1 MGPQINDFLQAFS
14 GDARYCLSIPVLWSV
29 SIDGVTESSINSV
42 LGDAGESWQ
51 AKITPNDMTKN
62 GNILPAQEVQLPSES
77 ATFQSMNTGSNMG
90 GFLPSYAL
98 ESRSDFLSRGFSVN
112 FLETSVDLEHSF
124 FRPWQIAVGI
134 KGLVEQGVNLK
145 ANITVKQYNNKGQFR
160 KGFQFYK
167 AFPTNVEGFTL
178 NYENTDFPIKTVGFA
193 CENYRQ
199 L

>member
-1 MGPQINDFLQAFS
+1 
-14 GDARYCLSIPVLWSV
+14 V